1 MHKSP
6 WYGGFSE
13 GSEKVVPISFSEGSE
28 KVLCLRFTEGS
39 EMVVYL
45 RFSEGSEKVVPISF
59 SEGSEKLFIHSLI
72 ANVLQL
78 FHLGDEVAVGLDSL
92 VREASNLDIRMDLK
106 ITNPN
111 LCSFIFSII

>member
-1 MHKSP
+1 MP
-6 WYGGFSE
+6 
-13 GSEKVVPISFSEGSE
+13 
-28 KVLCLRFTEGS
+28 LRFTE
-39 EMVVYL
+39 V
-45 RFSEGSEKVVPISF
+45 SEKVVPISF